1 MYLTNRLFGPI
12 WNFLEVEDGELPPD
26 SHFFSRQQISNKIQV
41 FASKYGLNNRF
52 EDMNQIS
59 KLGLICFSIQKYIIS
74 WKSSDRVPRYNFYF
88 NIINKNKNEIGEIR
102 KNDYK
107 IRTAYAHLFFEISVV
122 ANMNEEKILALQ
134 KFCFRKLM
142 IQADYNNKKA
152 QAWLR
157 KKQLLA
163 DFDEK

>member
-1 MYLTNRLFGPI
+1 MYLTNRLFGPYCLI
-12 WNFLEVEDGELPPD
+12 EVEDGELPPD
-26 SHFFSRQQISNKIQV
+26 SHFFSRLQVSNKIQV
-41 FASKYGLNNRF
+41 FASKYGLNNSF

-59 KLGLICFSIQKYIIS
+59 KLGLICFSIQKHISS
-74 WKSSDRVPRYNFYF
+74 WKSFDRIPLYNFNF
-88 NIINKNKNEIGEIR
+88 TIINRNKNEIGEIR

-107 IRTAYAHLFFEISVV
+107 IRTAYAHLFFEIPVV

-142 IQADYNNKKA
+142 TQAEYNNKKA

-163 DFDEK
+163 DFEEK